1 MVAQIPDL
9 FTKAMAALEVWG
21 RSSTRLISKEASIQW
36 KTAKGH
42 VEGAKARVRSK
53 GKART
58 TTRARATIGRI
69 PNFATTVHIAR
80 DVDMEDAH
88 SRGGN
93 RYHSIREQGDMML
106 VMKAARAARDSRR
119 KAGLLIEYV
128 ILQPVSQIRLAADMA
143 MQIRLQRDHIQLIP
157 DTAMQTCLPR
167 DEIRIY
173 HQTRLCRVVC

>member
-1 MVAQIPDL
+1 
-9 FTKAMAALEVWG
+9 
-21 RSSTRLISKEASIQW
+21 
-36 KTAKGH
+36 
-42 VEGAKARVRSK
+42 
-53 GKART
+53 
-58 TTRARATIGRI
+58 
-69 PNFATTVHIAR
+69 
-80 DVDMEDAH
+80 MEDAH